1 MKTTMKNK
9 NKKLVSLKSILI
21 LVQQLQLKYYGKLNI
36 DIELYDDDF
45 DVTVKIG
52 GKLRA
57 FKFNK
62 HKIREWAYIYQDI
75 LKHIKRYG

>member
-1 MKTTMKNK
+1 MKNK

-36 DIELYDDDF
+36 DIEIYDDDF

-57 FKFNK
+57 FEFSKYESEKWRGLYYEIIN
-62 HKIREWAYIYQDI
+62 
-75 LKHIKRYG
+75 HIKRYG

>member
-1 MKTTMKNK
+1 MKNK

-52 GKLRA
+52 GKLKA
-57 FKFNK
+57 FEFYK
-62 HKIREWAYIYQDI
+62 REIENWAHLYQDI
-75 LKHIKRYG
+75 LKHIERYG